1 MPPEDWSSEQ
11 IMDVE
16 SNESKG
22 NAGLTA
28 GAASMMGVFD
38 DIVKG
43 VSKHATQ
50 AAERLYDTP
59 IGDVWASVQ
68 RDAEN
73 TARAVSEGMERMNG
87 TYGYTTSDVWNLGDK
102 QAEHIAKVMR
112 RYAEETRA
120 ADAALAEETERRAV
134 GIGSFANDLEMLYSI
149 DSNVRRGGADTD
161 VIIDERVAQREAD
174 FIADWDWFGARFVS
188 PEYRYDIMPDSASNH
203 ADNGTLG
210 DMLGE
215 AVLAVAKSAN
225 SAASRVTDG
234 VGWID
239 MKRLPEFEAL
249 RMASMLLTFADG
261 NIGYPDGY
269 RGSDRELLGDT
280 RDDTWGKHQISLC
293 LAFSDGVRKGDYG
306 DTRARMELTNE
317 RIGEGFAAWEE
328 DIHHA
333 ADVMESWGN
342 WLSAYRHGGN
352 GTMLDPDSPEVTALR
367 AEFARCWHWIGQNAS
382 RLWW

>member
-1 MPPEDWSSEQ
+1 
-11 IMDVE
+11 
-16 SNESKG
+16 
-22 NAGLTA
+22 
-28 GAASMMGVFD
+28 MMGVFD

-68 RDAEN
+68 RNAEN
-73 TARAVSEGMERMNG
+73 AARAVSEGVERMNG
-87 TYGYTTSDVWNLGDK
+87 TYGYTTSDVWNLGDE

-112 RYAEETRA
+112 RYAEETRP

-134 GIGSFANDLEMLYSI
+134 GIGSFASDLEMLYSI
-149 DSNVRRGGADTD
+149 GTSVRRCGTDTD
-161 VIIDERVAQREAD
+161 TIIDERVAQREAD
-174 FIADWDWFGARFVS
+174 FIADWDWFGERFVS
-188 PEYRYDIMPDSASNH
+188 PEYRYDVMPEPASDH
-203 ADNGTLG
+203 ADDGTFG
-210 DMLGE
+210 SMLGK
-215 AVLAVAKSAN
+215 AALTVAKSAN

-239 MKRLPEFEAL
+239 MRRLPEFEAL

-269 RGSDRELLGDT
+269 RGSDRELLGNT
-280 RDDTWGKHQISLC
+280 RDDAWSKRQISLY
-293 LAFSDGVRKGDYG
+293 LAFSESVRHGDYG
-306 DTRARMELTNE
+306 NARSRMELTNE
-317 RIGEGFAAWEE
+317 RIGDGFAAWEE

-333 ADVMESWGN
+333 ADIMESWGN

-352 GTMLDPDSPEVTALR
+352 GTMLVPDSPEVTALR
-367 AEFARCWHWIGQNAS
+367 AEFARCWHWIGRNATG
-382 RLWW
+382 LWW